1 LKFNT
6 IFLLLFLSCS
16 FQNYAQDYQKT
27 IEKARFLI
35 EQHQQ
40 QTHIPGIQVAVF
52 IEDTML
58 WSEGFGFQDIEKQRP
73 VDHHTRFRIA
83 SVSKPLTSVALAKI
97 MQDSMID
104 IDQNINQYLENIPS
118 AWQNITPR
126 QLATSTAGIRHYT
139 SADPEYNTTDYP
151 DVVSALEKFKNDP
164 LLFEPGTDY
173 HYSSYGWV
181 LLSAVMQKASEQS
194 FFSLMEKTWTE
205 LGMQHT
211 SFDYP
216 NKRLENTSTFYI
228 HDKKEGRVIAPPEN
242 RSFMYAGG
250 GYLSTAE
257 DLVRMGKALLE
268 NSYLTEEIT
277 TELFQPQLLNKG
289 KSTHYGLGWEVGES
303 RLNTPIVYHS
313 GSMNTARSHLILYP
327 DENVV
332 FAYLSNTG
340 DQVFFNDREA
350 QNIAEL
356 FVEAKRKAIPQNT
369 EPEALVGEWEISTTS
384 LRDKK
389 TKGKL
394 VLQET
399 EHGNITGH
407 ITFKRSRKTG
417 NYPVIVTGIKNNR
430 AHLIG
435 VTPMFID
442 FYVNLDKDSFTG
454 TWLHDFNVKG
464 IPEDDDYW
472 KPRAI
477 KGQRL

>member
-1 LKFNT
+1 
-6 IFLLLFLSCS
+6 
-16 FQNYAQDYQKT
+16 
-27 IEKARFLI
+27 
-35 EQHQQ
+35 
-40 QTHIPGIQVAVF
+40 
-52 IEDTML
+52 
-58 WSEGFGFQDIEKQRP
+58 
-73 VDHHTRFRIA
+73 
-83 SVSKPLTSVALAKI
+83 
-97 MQDSMID
+97 
-104 IDQNINQYLENIPS
+104 
-118 AWQNITPR
+118 
-126 QLATSTAGIRHYT
+126 
-139 SADPEYNTTDYP
+139 
-151 DVVSALEKFKNDP
+151 
-164 LLFEPGTDY
+164 
-173 HYSSYGWV
+173 
-181 LLSAVMQKASEQS
+181 
-194 FFSLMEKTWTE
+194 MEKTWTE

-228 HDKKEGRVIAPPEN
+228 HDEKEGRVIAPPEN

-257 DLVRMGKALLE
+257 DLVRMGKTLLE
-268 NSYLTEEIT
+268 NSYLSKEYA
-277 TELFQPQLLNKG
+277 TELFQPQLLTNG

-356 FVEAKRKAIPQNT
+356 FVEAKRKAKTQNT

-394 VLQET
+394 VLQKT
-399 EHGNITGH
+399 EHGTITGH

-417 NYPVIVTGIKNNR
+417 QYPVIVTGIKNNR

-442 FYVNLDKDSFTG
+442 FYLNLNKDSFTG

-472 KPRAI
+472 NPRAI